1 MMVRFLGI
9 KSPDKKKIPVIFHP
23 GTLSG
28 GGGGVKSLW
37 NVLPL
42 FMVAIRV
49 YRWIQKRIENSN
61 AYMAVVFVFA
71 I

>member
-1 MMVRFLGI
+1 MYYEPYPTLNSASKPNR
-9 KSPDKKKIPVIFHP
+9 KKESDGEF
-23 GTLSG
+23 S
-28 GGGGVKSLW
+28 GGGGVKSFW

-61 AYMAVVFVFA
+61 AYMAVVFVFT